1 MMILS
6 IRDLYVNYGKLEVLK
21 GVSLEVEEGKISLL
35 LGANGSGKSTM
46 LKTISGLI
54 SPVGG
59 SIWFEDRRI
68 DKLPTVDRLRA
79 GLAHMP
85 EGKRLF
91 TEMSVKENLLIGAYS
106 RKDKKEIDKS
116 IETMYELFP
125 ILRERQKERSD
136 KMSGGEQQMLAFAR
150 ALMIKPKLLLM
161 DEPAQGLSPVLV
173 SQVADTVTK
182 IAKTGTTILIVEH
195 NLRLGLSIADTVF
208 VLENGKIAFQAKST
222 DLSQI
227 EYAKKIYLGG

>member
-1 MMILS
+1 MSLS

-21 GVSLEVEEGKISLL
+21 GVSLEVEEGKITLL

-54 SPVGG
+54 SPISG
-59 SIWFEDRRI
+59 SIWFEDKRI
-68 DKLPTVDRLRA
+68 DKLPTVERLRA

-106 RKDKKEIDKS
+106 RRDKKEIDKG
-116 IETMYELFP
+116 IEAMYNLFP

-150 ALMIKPKLLLM
+150 ALMIKPKLLMM

-173 SQVADTVTK
+173 SQVADTVTQ
-182 IAKTGTTILIVEH
+182 ISRTGTTILIVEH

-208 VLENGKIAFQAKST
+208 VLENGKIAFEAKST
-222 DLSQI
+222 DLSQV

>member
-1 MMILS
+1 MYLS

-21 GVSLEVEEGKISLL
+21 GVSLEVEEGKITLL

-54 SPVGG
+54 SPIGG
-59 SIWFEDRRI
+59 SIWFK
-68 DKLPTVDRLRA
+68 DKRVDTLATVERLRE

-106 RKDKKEIDKS
+106 RKNRKEIEKD
-116 IETMYELFP
+116 IETVYELFP
-125 ILRERQKERSD
+125 ILRKRENNRSD
-136 KMSGGEQQMLAFAR
+136 KLSGGEQQMLVFAR

-161 DEPAQGLSPVLV
+161 DEPAQGLSPILV
-173 SQVADTVTK
+173 NQVANIVTQ
-182 IAKTGTTILIVEH
+182 INRSGITILLVEH
-195 NLRLGLSIADTVF
+195 NLRLGLSIADKVF
-208 VLENGKIAFQAKST
+208 VLENGKIAFEATST
-222 DLSQI
+222 DLSQV
-227 EYAKKIYLGG
+227 EYAKKIYLGA

>member
-1 MMILS
+1 MSLS

-21 GVSLEVEEGKISLL
+21 GVSLEVEEGKITLL

-54 SPVGG
+54 SPIKG
-59 SIWFEDRRI
+59 SVWFEDKRI
-68 DKLPTVDRLRA
+68 DKLPTVERLRA

-106 RKDKKEIDKS
+106 RKDKKEIDKG
-116 IETMYELFP
+116 IEAVYNLFP

-150 ALMIKPKLLLM
+150 ALMIKPKLLMM

-173 SQVADTVTK
+173 SQVADTVSQ
-182 IAKTGTTILIVEH
+182 ISRTGTTILIVEH

-208 VLENGKIAFQAKST
+208 VLENGKIAFKAKST
-222 DLSQI
+222 DLSQV

>member
-1 MMILS
+1 MSLS

-21 GVSLEVEEGKISLL
+21 GVSLEVEEGKITLL

-46 LKTISGLI
+46 LKTISGLLR
-54 SPVGG
+54 PVSG
-59 SIWFEDRRI
+59 SIWFEDKRI
-68 DKLPTVDRLRA
+68 DKLATVERLRA

-106 RKDKKEIDKS
+106 RTDKKEIDKG
-116 IETMYELFP
+116 IEAVYNLFP

-150 ALMIKPKLLLM
+150 ALMIKPKLLMM

-173 SQVADTVTK
+173 SQVADTVTQ
-182 IAKTGTTILIVEH
+182 ISRTGTTILIVEH

-208 VLENGKIAFQAKST
+208 VLENGKIAFKAKST
-222 DLSQI
+222 DLSQV